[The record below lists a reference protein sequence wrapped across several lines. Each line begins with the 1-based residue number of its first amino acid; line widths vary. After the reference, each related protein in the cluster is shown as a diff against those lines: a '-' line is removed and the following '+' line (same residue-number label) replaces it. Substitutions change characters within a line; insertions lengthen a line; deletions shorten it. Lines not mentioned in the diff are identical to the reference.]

1 MLNYKSLP
9 NQPGIYLFYNAKG
22 DLLYVGKATSLKN
35 RVKSYFMG
43 QRTPRPIEEMIH
55 EVKSIKHKTTGS
67 VLEAIILESLYIKKY
82 QPRYNILGRDDKSW
96 NYIVITDDKYP
107 QVITVRE
114 HEIKNNCKLKI
125 DNCKFSFGPYPGLKT
140 KEVLKILRRIFKFST
155 CLPNQKRPCL
165 YRQMG
170 DCLGVCTN
178 EITPVDY
185 KAKVIK
191 PLILFLSGK
200 KSQVLKNLARAMKI
214 ASQNQEF
221 EEAGRLR
228 NQISA
233 LRRLED
239 MALIGE
245 DFYSETKKPQKDGYR
260 IEGYDISNISGTSA
274 VGSMVVFTNGEPD
287 KNQYR
292 KFRIRTITQAND
304 VGMLKEILERR
315 FKNSWTL
322 PQLILIDGGLGQVNV
337 ARQVLREN
345 NLSIPVVGL
354 AKGAERKKNELIG
367 SLPPGLDLKTLIS
380 VRDEAHRFAI
390 NYHRKLRSRI
400 K

>member
-1 MLNYKSLP
+1 M
-9 NQPGIYLFYNAKG
+9 
-22 DLLYVGKATSLKN
+22 LYVGKATNLKN

-43 QRTPRPIEEMIH
+43 KRTPRPIEEMIH
-55 EVKSIKHKTTGS
+55 EVKNIKHKTTGS

-107 QVITVRE
+107 QVTTVRE
-114 HEIKNNCKLKI
+114 HELHNVIASKVKQSPDDKIATSPRQSVAPRNNKN
-125 DNCKFSFGPYPGLKT
+125 FFGPYPGLKT
-140 KEVLKILRRIFKFST
+140 KEVLKILRRLFKFST
-155 CLPNQKRPCL
+155 CKPHQKRPCL
-165 YRQMG
+165 YRQMS
-170 DCLGVCTN
+170 DCLGVCTG
-178 EITPVDY
+178 EITAADY
-185 KAKVIK
+185 KTKVIR

-200 KSQVLKNLARAMKI
+200 KSQVIKNLERAMKKS
-214 ASQNQEF
+214 AQNQEF

-245 DFYSETKKPQKDGYR
+245 DFYSETKKPPKNGYR

-322 PQLILIDGGLGQVNV
+322 PQLILIDGGLGQVNI
-337 ARQVLREN
+337 ARQVLHEN

-367 SLPPGLDLKTLIS
+367 SLPPGIDLKTLIS

-390 NYHRKLRSRI
+390 NYHRKLRSVI
-400 K
+400 